1 MSNQTPVKFLNAEI
15 RQSKETGNHYLWSK
29 PVDLKECIEELGSSI
44 VNITVT
50 IPKNA
55 KNEFQRVIVF
65 KPAMVKTSATA
76 NQSYNQQSLI

>member
-1 MSNQTPVKFLNAEI
+1 MSNQSPVKFLNAEI

-29 PVDLKECIEELGSSI
+29 PIDLNECIEELGSSV

-55 KNEFQRVIVF
+55 KNDFQRVIVF
-65 KPAMVKTSATA
+65 KPTQIKTPAKAAST
-76 NQSYNQQSLI
+76 YEQQHLI

>member
-1 MSNQTPVKFLNAEI
+1 MSNQTPVKFVNAEI
-15 RQSKETGNHYLWSK
+15 RQSKETGTHYLWSK
-29 PVDLKECIEELGSSI
+29 PIDLNECISELGTSV

-65 KPAMVKTSATA
+65 KPAMVKAAASGS
-76 NQSYNQQSLI
+76 QSYNQQSLI